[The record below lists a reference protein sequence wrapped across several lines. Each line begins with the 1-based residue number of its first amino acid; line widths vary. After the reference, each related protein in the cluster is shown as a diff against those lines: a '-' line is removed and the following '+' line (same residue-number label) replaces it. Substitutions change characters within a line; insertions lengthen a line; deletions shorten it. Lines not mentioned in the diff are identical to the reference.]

1 MATVT
6 DMFRASVNNA
16 VVVVVLVAAAAA
28 AAVAVSR
35 QKKNLVCHHCGRIW
49 TVRGAKWGWY

>member
-35 QKKNLVCHHCGRIW
+35 QKNLVCHHCGRIW
-49 TVRGAKWGWY
+49 TVRGAKWG